1 MNQKELSLAQ
11 HRDPKP
17 REGTVAVLEFPLASL
32 ESILTGYPLGSTT
45 NLIPLVPHLQVI
57 LETRRRGR
65 AYGRTLTLPSIG
77 ANLVGFR

>member
-45 NLIPLVPHLQVI
+45 NLIRLLSLTGYPEDKAPGARIRKNPHP
-57 LETRRRGR
+57 
-65 AYGRTLTLPSIG
+65 TLHW
-77 ANLVGFR
+77 R